1 VPAIIINSPT
11 PDDEE
16 EEDDG
21 DLDFAEA
28 GQSRQ

>member
-1 VPAIIINSPT
+1 VPAIATDSPT
-11 PDDEE
+11 PDDEK

-21 DLDFAEA
+21 DLDFAET